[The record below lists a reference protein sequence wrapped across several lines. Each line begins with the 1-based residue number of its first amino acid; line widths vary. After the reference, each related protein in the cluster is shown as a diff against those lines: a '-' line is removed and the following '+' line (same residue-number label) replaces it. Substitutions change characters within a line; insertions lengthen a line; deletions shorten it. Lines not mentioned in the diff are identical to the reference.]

1 MIRINF
7 CRETCGDPICQPVF
21 WCRQCAD
28 GSSYPEPSSQSQ
40 QPSYGSAS
48 PSTSYSSFTPIPS
61 SPNNAGNSYNS
72 QSGFVG
78 SSQAVPATYGSPQPA
93 APVAAPDSYGAPQ
106 AAPVPAPDSYG
117 APQAAPVPA
126 PDSYGAPQAA
136 PVPAPDS
143 YGAPQAAPVP
153 APDSYGAP
161 QAAPVPAPDSYGSP
175 QPAPIAPRVQVA
187 VPNSISD
194 LGPISSGPIDV
205 APVQI
210 AYGAAPQPAPTSTS
224 SDAFGSPQASSDS
237 FSESNIVGE
246 DLSPE
251 QPQEASL
258 GQYDIS
264 GGYLAPEPSPHN
276 SSPEQDI
283 STSPV
288 ISAIQPV
295 QPSISPDIPSV
306 IIDAKTPE
314 IVAPAVNPYSIHAY
328 SNSAS
333 SPSLISENR

>member
-1 MIRINF
+1 MNMIRINF

-78 SSQAVPATYGSPQPA
+78 SSQAVPATYGSSQP
-93 APVAAPDSYGAPQ
+93 
-106 AAPVPAPDSYG
+106 
-117 APQAAPVPA
+117 
-126 PDSYGAPQAA
+126 
-136 PVPAPDS
+136 
-143 YGAPQAAPVP
+143 
-153 APDSYGAP
+153 
-161 QAAPVPAPDSYGSP
+161 AAPVPAPDSYGSP

-237 FSESNIVGE
+237 FSESNLVGE

>member
-1 MIRINF
+1 MIHINF

-28 GSSYPEPSSQSQ
+28 GSSYPEPSSQ

-78 SSQAVPATYGSPQPA
+78 SSQAVPATYGSSQPA
-93 APVAAPDSYGAPQ
+93 APVPAPDSYGAPQ

-175 QPAPIAPRVQVA
+175 QPAPIVPRVQVA
-187 VPNSISD
+187 VPNSLSD
-194 LGPISSGPIDV
+194 LGPISNGPIDV

-237 FSESNIVGE
+237 YSESNIAGGDVSPLQSQE
-246 DLSPE
+246 D
-251 QPQEASL
+251 SL

-264 GGYLAPEPSPHN
+264 GGYLAPEPSPQI

-306 IIDAKTPE
+306 IIDAKTPD

>member
-1 MIRINF
+1 MNMIRINF

-93 APVAAPDSYGAPQ
+93 APVA
-106 AAPVPAPDSYG
+106 
-117 APQAAPVPA
+117 
-126 PDSYGAPQAA
+126 
-136 PVPAPDS
+136 APDS

>member
-1 MIRINF
+1 MIHINF

-28 GSSYPEPSSQSQ
+28 GSSYPEPSSQ

-78 SSQAVPATYGSPQPA
+78 SSQAVPATYGSSQP
-93 APVAAPDSYGAPQ
+93 
-106 AAPVPAPDSYG
+106 
-117 APQAAPVPA
+117 
-126 PDSYGAPQAA
+126 
-136 PVPAPDS
+136 
-143 YGAPQAAPVP
+143 AAPVP

-187 VPNSISD
+187 VPNSLSD
-194 LGPISSGPIDV
+194 LGPISNGPIDV

-237 FSESNIVGE
+237 YSESNIAGGDVSPVQSQE
-246 DLSPE
+246 D
-251 QPQEASL
+251 SL

-264 GGYLAPEPSPHN
+264 GGYLAPEPSPQI

-306 IIDAKTPE
+306 IIDAKTPD

>member
-1 MIRINF
+1 MNMIRINF

-126 PDSYGAPQAA
+126 PDSYG
-136 PVPAPDS
+136 
-143 YGAPQAAPVP
+143 
-153 APDSYGAP
+153 
-161 QAAPVPAPDSYGSP
+161 SP
-175 QPAPIAPRVQVA
+175 EPAPIAPRVQVA

-283 STSPV
+283 STGPV

>member
-117 APQAAPVPA
+117 APQAAPA
-126 PDSYGAPQAA
+126 S
-136 PVPAPDS
+136 
-143 YGAPQAAPVP
+143 
-153 APDSYGAP
+153 
-161 QAAPVPAPDSYGSP
+161 APDSYGSP

-194 LGPISSGPIDV
+194 IGPISSGPIDV

>member
-1 MIRINF
+1 MIHINF

-93 APVAAPDSYGAPQ
+93 APVA
-106 AAPVPAPDSYG
+106 
-117 APQAAPVPA
+117 
-126 PDSYGAPQAA
+126 
-136 PVPAPDS
+136 APDS

>member
-1 MIRINF
+1 MIQINF

-28 GSSYPEPSSQSQ
+28 GSSYPEPSSQ

-78 SSQAVPATYGSPQPA
+78 SSQAVPATYGSSQP
-93 APVAAPDSYGAPQ
+93 
-106 AAPVPAPDSYG
+106 
-117 APQAAPVPA
+117 AAPVPA

-175 QPAPIAPRVQVA
+175 QPAPIVPRVQVA
-187 VPNSISD
+187 VPNSLSD
-194 LGPISSGPIDV
+194 LGPISNGPIDV

-237 FSESNIVGE
+237 YSESNIAGGDVSPLQSQE
-246 DLSPE
+246 D
-251 QPQEASL
+251 SL

-264 GGYLAPEPSPHN
+264 GGYLAPEPSPQI

-306 IIDAKTPE
+306 IIDAKTPD

>member
-1 MIRINF
+1 MIHINF

-28 GSSYPEPSSQSQ
+28 GSSYPEPSSQ

-78 SSQAVPATYGSPQPA
+78 SSQAVPATYGSSQP
-93 APVAAPDSYGAPQ
+93 

-187 VPNSISD
+187 VPNSLSD
-194 LGPISSGPIDV
+194 LGPISNGPIDV

-237 FSESNIVGE
+237 YSESNIAGGDVSPVPSQE
-246 DLSPE
+246 D
-251 QPQEASL
+251 SL

-264 GGYLAPEPSPHN
+264 GGYLAPEPSPQI

-306 IIDAKTPE
+306 IIDAKTPD

>member
-126 PDSYGAPQAA
+126 PDSYG
-136 PVPAPDS
+136 
-143 YGAPQAAPVP
+143 
-153 APDSYGAP
+153 
-161 QAAPVPAPDSYGSP
+161 SP

-194 LGPISSGPIDV
+194 IGPISSGPIDV

-237 FSESNIVGE
+237 FSESNLVGE

>member
-93 APVAAPDSYGAPQ
+93 APVA
-106 AAPVPAPDSYG
+106 
-117 APQAAPVPA
+117 
-126 PDSYGAPQAA
+126 
-136 PVPAPDS
+136 APDS

>member
-1 MIRINF
+1 MIHINF

-28 GSSYPEPSSQSQ
+28 GSSYPEPSSQ

-78 SSQAVPATYGSPQPA
+78 SSQAVPATYGSSQP
-93 APVAAPDSYGAPQ
+93 
-106 AAPVPAPDSYG
+106 
-117 APQAAPVPA
+117 
-126 PDSYGAPQAA
+126 
-136 PVPAPDS
+136 
-143 YGAPQAAPVP
+143 
-153 APDSYGAP
+153 
-161 QAAPVPAPDSYGSP
+161 AAPVPAPDSYGSP

-187 VPNSISD
+187 VPNSLSD
-194 LGPISSGPIDV
+194 LGPISNGPIDV

-237 FSESNIVGE
+237 YSESNIAGGDVSPVQSQE
-246 DLSPE
+246 D
-251 QPQEASL
+251 SL

-264 GGYLAPEPSPHN
+264 GGYLAPEPSPQI

-306 IIDAKTPE
+306 IIDAKTPD

>member
-1 MIRINF
+1 MIHINF

-28 GSSYPEPSSQSQ
+28 GSSYPEPSSQ

-78 SSQAVPATYGSPQPA
+78 SSQAVPATYGSSQP
-93 APVAAPDSYGAPQ
+93 

-187 VPNSISD
+187 VPNSLSD
-194 LGPISSGPIDV
+194 LGPISNGPIDV

-237 FSESNIVGE
+237 YSESNIAGGDVSPVQSQE
-246 DLSPE
+246 D
-251 QPQEASL
+251 SL

-264 GGYLAPEPSPHN
+264 GGYLAPEPSPQI

-306 IIDAKTPE
+306 IIDAKTPD